1 MQFYNIDNQ
10 YITMVQYNCKTA
22 VRRTYFLIKH
32 PYTFILAMVVYGAES
47 HAPQSGSRRMRR
59 TLLAKWRGVVCG
71 NFARAW
77 SKVLRDGLLLFLV
90 SCRKGN
96 YQCFQLQIG
105 LFGVPTWELTTR
117 KKVILAMCIG
127 GKSAGLRGRFLVRSL
142 DL

>member
-1 MQFYNIDNQ
+1 MQR
-10 YITMVQYNCKTA
+10 TA
-22 VRRTYFLIKH
+22 DTIPIIHIQRFSTCEM
-32 PYTFILAMVVYGAES
+32 PQGAES

-59 TLLAKWRGVVCG
+59 TLLAKWRGIVRG

-77 SKVLRDGLLLFLV
+77 SKALRDGLLLFLV

-105 LFGVPTWELTTR
+105 LFGVPMWELTTR

-127 GKSAGLRGRFLVRSL
+127 GKSAGLRGRFLVRS
-142 DL
+142 